1 MEIFFNVCYYIMIY
15 NVYLQKRGEQ
25 MISKVNSCAI
35 SGIDGYI
42 VNVEVDMSNG
52 IPSMDIVGLPDT
64 AVKESKERVKA
75 AVKNCE
81 FSYPQKKII
90 VNLAPAHTKKEGAY
104 FDLPIT
110 AAILISSGQLIAD
123 DIDDYVLIGELS
135 LDGSLRSVNGVLPM
149 ALAAKEHGV
158 NNIIVPSDNAFEAA
172 VADGL
177 NVYGAKNLTEVVRHL
192 SGEEKLNKVTVNLD
206 EFFNEQIDYIDD
218 FADVK
223 GQAAAKRALEVAAAG
238 GHNLIMIGAPGS
250 GKTMLAKRLV
260 SILPSITFSEAL
272 EVTKIYSIAGKLPPN
287 TPIMKSRPF
296 RSPHHTISPQ
306 AITGGGAVPKPGEIS
321 LAHRGV
327 LFLDEFPEFRKETI
341 DSLRQPLEDG
351 YFTVGRVAGSFTF
364 PSETMLIASMN
375 PCKCGYYGDTSRKCT
390 CLPGQIQ
397 KYLSKISGPMLD
409 RFDIHVEVPTVKYSE
424 LESSEKAES
433 SAVIRERVNR
443 ARSIQLERYKNEKIF
458 SNASL
463 SAASLDVYCP
473 LDENCKT
480 LLRNVFEKLGLSAR
494 AHSRIIKVA
503 RTIADLD
510 ASENIKPNHIA
521 EAIRYRSLDKK
532 FWFNN

>member
-1 MEIFFNVCYYIMIY
+1 
-15 NVYLQKRGEQ
+15 

-42 VNVEVDMSNG
+42 VTVETDMSNG
-52 IPSMDIVGLPDT
+52 IPSMDIVGLPDA

-75 AVKNCE
+75 AIKNCG

-90 VNLAPAHTKKEGAY
+90 INLAPAHTKKEGAY

-110 AAILISSGQLIAD
+110 AAILISSAQLEAN
-123 DIDDYVLIGELS
+123 DIEDYILIGELS
-135 LDGSLRSVNGVLPM
+135 LDGGMRSVNGILPM
-149 ALAAKEHGV
+149 ALAAKE
-158 NNIIVPSDNAFEAA
+158 NKIKNIIVPFDNAFEAA
-172 VADGL
+172 VVDGI
-177 NVYGAKNLTEVVRHL
+177 NVFGAKNLTEVVRHL
-192 SGEEKLNKVTVNLD
+192 SGEERLEKVTVD
-206 EFFNEQIDYIDD
+206 IDAFFNDKIEFGED

-223 GQAAAKRALEVAAAG
+223 GQASAKRALEVAAAG

-260 SILPSITFSEAL
+260 SILPAITFSEAL

-287 TPIMKSRPF
+287 TPIIKSRPF

-375 PCKCGYYGDTSRKCT
+375 PCKCGYYGDASRKCT

-397 KYLSKISGPMLD
+397 KYLNKISGPMLD
-409 RFDIHVEVPTVKYSE
+409 RFDIHIEVPTVKYSE
-424 LESSEKAES
+424 LESSEKSES
-433 SAVIRERVNR
+433 SEKIRERVNK
-443 ARSIQLERYKNEKIF
+443 ARNIQLERYKGKNIF
-458 SNASL
+458 SNAAL
-463 SAASLDVYCP
+463 SAADLEVYCP
-473 LDENCKT
+473 LDSECKT

-510 ASENIKPNHIA
+510 ASENIKPYHIA

>member
-1 MEIFFNVCYYIMIY
+1 
-15 NVYLQKRGEQ
+15 
-25 MISKVNSCAI
+25 
-35 SGIDGYI
+35 
-42 VNVEVDMSNG
+42 
-52 IPSMDIVGLPDT
+52 
-64 AVKESKERVKA
+64 
-75 AVKNCE
+75 
-81 FSYPQKKII
+81 
-90 VNLAPAHTKKEGAY
+90 
-104 FDLPIT
+104 
-110 AAILISSGQLIAD
+110 
-123 DIDDYVLIGELS
+123 
-135 LDGSLRSVNGVLPM
+135 
-149 ALAAKEHGV
+149 
-158 NNIIVPSDNAFEAA
+158 
-172 VADGL
+172 
-177 NVYGAKNLTEVVRHL
+177 
-192 SGEEKLNKVTVNLD
+192 
-206 EFFNEQIDYIDD
+206 
-218 FADVK
+218 
-223 GQAAAKRALEVAAAG
+223 
-238 GHNLIMIGAPGS
+238 
-250 GKTMLAKRLV
+250 
-260 SILPSITFSEAL
+260 
-272 EVTKIYSIAGKLPPN
+272 
-287 TPIMKSRPF
+287 
-296 RSPHHTISPQ
+296 
-306 AITGGGAVPKPGEIS
+306 
-321 LAHRGV
+321 
-327 LFLDEFPEFRKETI
+327 
-341 DSLRQPLEDG
+341 
-351 YFTVGRVAGSFTF
+351 
-364 PSETMLIASMN
+364 MLIASMN

>member
-1 MEIFFNVCYYIMIY
+1 MEIFFNMCYYIMIY

-172 VADGL
+172 VTDGL

-238 GHNLIMIGAPGS
+238 GHNLIMIGAPVREKQCLQKGLFPFFRAS
-250 GKTMLAKRLV
+250 PFPRRWRLQKF
-260 SILPSITFSEAL
+260 IPLPENF
-272 EVTKIYSIAGKLPPN
+272 
-287 TPIMKSRPF
+287 RPT
-296 RSPHHTISPQ
+296 R
-306 AITGGGAVPKPGEIS
+306 
-321 LAHRGV
+321 
-327 LFLDEFPEFRKETI
+327 
-341 DSLRQPLEDG
+341 
-351 YFTVGRVAGSFTF
+351 
-364 PSETMLIASMN
+364 
-375 PCKCGYYGDTSRKCT
+375 
-390 CLPGQIQ
+390 
-397 KYLSKISGPMLD
+397 
-409 RFDIHVEVPTVKYSE
+409 
-424 LESSEKAES
+424 
-433 SAVIRERVNR
+433 
-443 ARSIQLERYKNEKIF
+443 
-458 SNASL
+458 
-463 SAASLDVYCP
+463 
-473 LDENCKT
+473 
-480 LLRNVFEKLGLSAR
+480 LL
-494 AHSRIIKVA
+494 
-503 RTIADLD
+503 
-510 ASENIKPNHIA
+510 
-521 EAIRYRSLDKK
+521 
-532 FWFNN
+532 